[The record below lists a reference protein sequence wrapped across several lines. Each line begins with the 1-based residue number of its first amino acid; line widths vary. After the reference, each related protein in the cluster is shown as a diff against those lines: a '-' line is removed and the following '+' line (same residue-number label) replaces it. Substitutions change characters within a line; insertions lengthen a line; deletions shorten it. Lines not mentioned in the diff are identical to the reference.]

1 MISSDLTREL
11 FVTGSGAR
19 IVLLVIDGLGG
30 LPHPETGLSELETAS
45 LANLDR
51 LCERASCGLHSP
63 LGAGFTPGSG
73 PAHLALFGYDPWARR
88 IGRGAL
94 SCLGLGLDFR
104 PRDVAARLNFCTVD
118 AGGAVTDRR
127 AGRIPTETCRR
138 LCALLAEVDIPG
150 VEVTVAPEMEYRA
163 AVLFRGEGLSDG
175 VSDSD
180 PQVTGRAPLPLR
192 AASRE
197 DERMVEVG
205 ESFVAR
211 AGELLAG
218 QSPANMVLIRG
229 FGRYPELPSMQEVYG
244 LDPVGLAG
252 YPMYRGIARAV
263 GMDTPDC
270 DRQLDAQL
278 DLLAARWRTGPEDF
292 YYIHSKRTDSAGED
306 GDFDGKVALLEEVDG
321 HLPRLLDLEPEV
333 LVVTGDHS
341 TPSRMGRHSWHPVP
355 TLILSELGFPVA
367 GTRMTERGCA
377 GGSLGRIPSTELMA
391 LALAHAGRLAKFGA

>member
-1 MISSDLTREL
+1 MISSDLAREL
-11 FVTGSGAR
+11 FVAGSGAR
-19 IVLLVIDGLGG
+19 IILLVIDGLGG

-45 LANLDR
+45 LPNLDE
-51 LCERASCGLHSP
+51 LCARASCGLHYP

-73 PAHLALFGYDPWARR
+73 PAHLALFGYDPWAWK

-104 PRDVAARLNFCTVD
+104 PGDVAARLNFCTVD
-118 AGGAVTDRR
+118 AAGLVTDRR

-138 LCALLAEVDIPG
+138 LCALLAGIDIPG
-150 VEVTVAPEMEYRA
+150 VEVTVSPEMEYRA
-163 AVLFRGEGLSDG
+163 IALFRGEGLYDG
-175 VSDSD
+175 VGDSD
-180 PQVTGRAPLPLR
+180 PQVVGRRPLPLQ
-192 AASRE
+192 AASGE
-197 DERMVEVG
+197 DERMASVA
-205 ESFVAR
+205 ESFLTQ

-218 QSPANMVLIRG
+218 QVPANMVLIRG
-229 FGRYPELPSMQEVYG
+229 FGRYPELPPMQEVYG
-244 LDPVGLAG
+244 LDPVGIAG

-263 GMDTPDC
+263 GMQAPVC
-270 DRQLDAQL
+270 EGRLDVEL
-278 DLLAARWRTGPEDF
+278 DLLTERWSGPEDF
-292 YYIHSKRTDSAGED
+292 FFVHSKGTDSAGED
-306 GDFDGKVALLEEVDG
+306 GDFDRKVALLEEVDRA
-321 HLPRLLDLEPEV
+321 LPRILDLEPEV

-355 TLILSELGFPVA
+355 TLIASDAGFPIA

>member
-19 IVLLVIDGLGG
+19 ILLLVIDGLGG
-30 LPHPETGLSELETAS
+30 LPHSETGISELEAAS
-45 LANLDR
+45 LPNLDG
-51 LCERASCGLHSP
+51 LCGRSSCGLHSP
-63 LGAGFTPGSG
+63 LGPGFTPGSG
-73 PAHLALFGYDPWARR
+73 PAHLALFGYDPWLRR

-104 PRDVAARLNFCTVD
+104 PGDVAARLNFCTVD
-118 AGGAVTDRR
+118 GDGRVSDRR

-138 LCALLAEVDIPG
+138 LCGLLADVDIPG

-163 AVLFRGEGLSDG
+163 AVRFRGEGLSDG
-175 VSDSD
+175 VGDSD
-180 PQVTGRAPLPLR
+180 PQVTGKPPLPLR
-192 AASRE
+192 AESADGR
-197 DERMVEVG
+197 RMAAVA

-218 QSPANMVLIRG
+218 ESPANMVLIRG

-244 LDPVGLAG
+244 LDPVGIAG

-263 GMDTPDC
+263 GMDTPAC
-270 DRQLDAQL
+270 DARIDAQL
-278 DLLAARWRTGPEDF
+278 DLLAARWQAGPEDF
-292 YYIHSKRTDSAGED
+292 WYVHFKPTDSAGED
-306 GDFDGKVALLEEVDG
+306 GDFERKVSLLEEIDG
-321 HLPRLLDLEPEV
+321 HLPRLLDLQPEV

-341 TPSRMGRHSWHPVP
+341 TPSRMGGHSWHPVP
-355 TLILSELGFPVA
+355 VLILGEAGFPVA
-367 GTRMTERGCA
+367 GTSMTERGCA
-377 GGSLGRIPSTELMA
+377 GGSLGRIATTELMA